1 MNRFLILVFELF
13 ALFILGFL
21 LTFPIAAICNLL
33 PLLFSVLPTIWEMFW
48 RVSLGLM
55 SLSAIAIFFEGI
67 KA

>member
-1 MNRFLILVFELF
+1 MNCCIILIFQLF

-21 LTFPIAAICNLL
+21 LTFPIAAICDLL
-33 PLLFSVLPTIWEMFW
+33 PLLFSVLPTIWEIFW